1 MTSLIYIDEFHVS
14 IRSSILHNWSLRG
27 YPATLTINPD
37 PWIASAIIAISS
49 KKIEGMLVLDKSI
62 NKKMFMWF
70 IYDLWTQFEAE
81 GRDIKKICLI
91 FDNSRIHWNK
101 DSQEFTVRHGIR
113 WISIPPYSPQLN
125 AAENVIGLIKVK
137 LRKAWLENKQ
147 LNMKMLKRIVDNI
160 KSEAWRKLV
169 LSSRIE
175 TFRKIETTRFE
186 Q

>member
-1 MTSLIYIDEFHVS
+1 M
-14 IRSSILHNWSLRG
+14 RG

-37 PWIASAIIAISS
+37 PWIANAIIAISS
-49 KKIEGMLVLDKSI
+49 QKIEGMLVSDKSI

-70 IYDLWTQFEAE
+70 IYDLWTQFEAD
-81 GRDIKKICLI
+81 GRDTKRICLI
-91 FDNSRIHWNK
+91 FDNSRVHWNK
-101 DSQEFTVRHGIR
+101 DLQKFTFRHGIK
-113 WISIPPYSPQLN
+113 WISIPPSSPQLN
-125 AAENVIGLIKVK
+125 SSEKVIELIKAK

-147 LNMKMLKRIVDNI
+147 LSMKVLKKIVENI

-175 TFRKIETTRFE
+175 TFRKFETTRFE